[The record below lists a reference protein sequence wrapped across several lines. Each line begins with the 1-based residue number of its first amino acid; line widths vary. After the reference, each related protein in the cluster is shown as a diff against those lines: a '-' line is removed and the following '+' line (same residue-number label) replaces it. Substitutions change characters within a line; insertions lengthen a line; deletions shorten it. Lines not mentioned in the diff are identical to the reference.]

1 MSKGLVTSA
10 AALAILLGGAL
21 MANRAEAGASAS
33 APSKYSKASVV
44 STQVWTN
51 WRNRRG
57 TGTSEYSASSNSRR
71 R

>member
-10 AALAILLGGAL
+10 AALAIVFAASLTS
-21 MANRAEAGASAS
+21 NRAEAGASAS

-44 STQVWTN
+44 SSQVWTN

-57 TGTSEYSASSNSRR
+57 TGPSEYSASSNSRKR
-71 R
+71 